1 MPGAGGDLAAR
12 VGCLFRSRCHRI
24 GPVARHSPLS
34 PAACVHLLKRVL
46 FRQRQ
51 MDTRVLTKH
60 VSGAAFSFYSADEVR
75 ALSVKRVTNA
85 LAFDQLKQPV
95 PNGLYDPAL
104 GPVDKFGR
112 CAHVCADSP
121 GSDSLHPLH

>member
-1 MPGAGGDLAAR
+1 
-12 VGCLFRSRCHRI
+12 
-24 GPVARHSPLS
+24 
-34 PAACVHLLKRVL
+34 
-46 FRQRQ
+46 

-95 PNGLYDPAL
+95 PSGLYDPAL

-112 CAHVCADSP
+112 CARVCIC
-121 GSDSLHPLH
+121 SLDHHWSFWILCIACPRSYI

>member
-1 MPGAGGDLAAR
+1 
-12 VGCLFRSRCHRI
+12 
-24 GPVARHSPLS
+24 
-34 PAACVHLLKRVL
+34 
-46 FRQRQ
+46 

-112 CAHVCADSP
+112 CARVLRSLARCRRLHFCISADMNALAFILFS
-121 GSDSLHPLH
+121 GA

>member
-1 MPGAGGDLAAR
+1 
-12 VGCLFRSRCHRI
+12 
-24 GPVARHSPLS
+24 
-34 PAACVHLLKRVL
+34 
-46 FRQRQ
+46 

-112 CAHVCADSP
+112 CAHVCDDSSDD
-121 GSDSLHPLH
+121 GSLRPLH